1 MLIRG
6 VDIGS
11 RLRLVCV
18 CVWGG
23 GLFGFV
29 CGVGDIV
36 RVKTYRIWFGKLYKL
51 WTAGERNRMG
61 LWVGESI

>member
-1 MLIRG
+1 M
-6 VDIGS
+6 
-11 RLRLVCV
+11 CV
-18 CVWGG
+18 CVWG

-36 RVKTYRIWFGKLYKL
+36 WVKTYRIWFGKLYKL

-61 LWVGESI
+61 LWVGESISCECGSSVWLTMGYK